1 MSAEPAEKRSW
12 TAEEYLAWERLQPS
26 KHEFFAGEIFAM
38 AGATLEHN
46 LLVARIVTALT
57 NALNDGPCNAC
68 PSDMRVKIPA
78 IGLYTYPDA
87 VVFCGKAELEDK
99 THDTL
104 LNPRVLVEVL
114 SETSEA
120 YDRGKKFEYYRSIPS
135 FTEYLL
141 VSQDQVLIEHFSRQ
155 ADNSWVLRE
164 ARAGGSI
171 DLASIGCVLKVDE
184 IYLKVFSAVGARM
197 S

>member
-12 TAEEYLAWERLQPS
+12 TAEEYLAWERLQPT
-26 KHEFFAGEIFAM
+26 KHEFFEGEIFAM

-46 LLVARIVTALT
+46 LLVARVVTALT

-78 IGLYTYPDA
+78 TGLYTYPDA
-87 VVFCGKAELEDK
+87 VVFCGQAELEDK
-99 THDTL
+99 SHDTL

-120 YDRGKKFEYYRSIPS
+120 YDRGKKFEHYRTIPS

-141 VSQDQVLIEHFSRQ
+141 VAQDQVLIEHFSRQ

-164 ARAGGSI
+164 VRAGGTI
-171 DLASIGCVLKVDE
+171 DLASIGCVLEIDR
-184 IYLKVFSAVGARM
+184 IYLKVFSAVGARR